1 MSISNFFKA
10 GLIVMNYFWEFFTS
24 PSSLKDSLAGT
35 GWGYLGYLYDSFN
48 CQIAAMEIHTG
59 KDSQRVIV

>member
-1 MSISNFFKA
+1 
-10 GLIVMNYFWEFFTS
+10 MNYFREFFTS

-35 GWGYLGYLYDSFN
+35 GWDYLGYLHDSFN
-48 CQIAAMEIHTG
+48 CQIAAMEIHTE